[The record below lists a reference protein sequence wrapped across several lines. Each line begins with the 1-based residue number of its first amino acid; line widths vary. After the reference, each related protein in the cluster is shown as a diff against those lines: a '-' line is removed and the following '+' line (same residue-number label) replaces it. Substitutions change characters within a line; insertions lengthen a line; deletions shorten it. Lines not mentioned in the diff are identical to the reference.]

1 MKSMLKTSL
10 SLFAVLCFAL
20 PALTGCEAT
29 SDAAIVG
36 GDQKTEAAEGA
47 EGDDCPPDEDCPCK
61 KAKAE
66 AEAKAKAAEAK

>member
-36 GDQKTEAAEGA
+36 GDQKTEAV

-61 KAKAE
+61 KAKRE
-66 AEAKAKAAEAK
+66 AEAKAKAEAK